1 MWFPGIRW
9 AGRMA
14 ASCLCAAFRT
24 AGVAPPKIH
33 IIAQTQA
40 SPICF
45 SSLAASIF
53 RFGWTVFFKS
63 VRLYFAWRKLQ
74 PLLLISM
81 QKELPGWELFDIQIL
96 ELVGFIYRQRAQQ
109 TLRRGAQTEG
119 GVHSLHNGIPVSIG
133 SQDGDD
139 LPFFS

>member
-1 MWFPGIRW
+1 M
-9 AGRMA
+9 
-14 ASCLCAAFRT
+14 
-24 AGVAPPKIH
+24 
-33 IIAQTQA
+33 
-40 SPICF
+40 
-45 SSLAASIF
+45 
-53 RFGWTVFFKS
+53 
-63 VRLYFAWRKLQ
+63 
-74 PLLLISM
+74 
-81 QKELPGWELFDIQIL
+81 QIL

>member
-1 MWFPGIRW
+1 MVSRYSMGGAHGSQLPLR
-9 AGRMA
+9 
-14 ASCLCAAFRT
+14 
-24 AGVAPPKIH
+24 GVSHRRRGAPEDTHHSAKHRLLPY
-33 IIAQTQA
+33 A
-40 SPICF
+40 
-45 SSLAASIF
+45 SSLVASIF

-74 PLLLISM
+74 PLLLISI
-81 QKELPGWELFDIQIL
+81 QKELPGWKLFDMQIL